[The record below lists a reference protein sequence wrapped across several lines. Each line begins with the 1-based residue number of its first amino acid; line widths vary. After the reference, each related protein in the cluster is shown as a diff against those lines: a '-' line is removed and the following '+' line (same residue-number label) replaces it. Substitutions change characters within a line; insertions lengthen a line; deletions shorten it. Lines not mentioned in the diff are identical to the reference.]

1 MDGRGMMDD
10 PRGAARRAQRPAWLG
25 ALLGAALALSACD
38 PAEEPPPPA
47 APGWFDHPQAL
58 AFAGDRLV
66 VANSGY
72 RPDGWAPGSLS
83 IIDPASGALLHRVA
97 TAHHNPQAL
106 VVHEGALYVVATGA
120 LDLGDFDRPRV
131 GSAGAVEVFPLDT
144 LTTATGPARVFALP
158 AHPDDDR
165 IGGPV
170 DLAIGDGL
178 AVVGSALAN
187 VVWTLDLRRGD
198 WSRGP
203 ADPVRL
209 APEYALGLGAVRAWA
224 GGFALVDFNTDTLH
238 LLDAAGLPVG
248 CAVDVGTVPGELEG
262 AGSPVVD
269 GATLYVVLS
278 HAGRIRAVDLLDLKD
293 DCDAPVRTVV
303 EGIGAVP
310 NDLRLHAGRLFVV
323 SSGEGTVAAYETDGR
338 AAGRW
343 VLPAGSNPWHVAF
356 EGAQMAVS
364 EWAAHAVTLVDL
376 ETGATRRLAGVA
388 LPPVEAP
395 PVDEAGGGAPALAD
409 TVLAAP
415 DGDGA
420 GAVDGV
426 RGGGERAGSTD
437 TAALGLEPG
446 AALVLAWSGRRVV
459 DGPGADLVVFENA
472 FRYAGGVFMDPVV
485 VELSVDGESWVAWP
499 HAYLGPAD
507 AYVPDPAA
515 WPGFAGLSPVG
526 LHAEHN
532 PVDPFSAAAGGDRF
546 DLAALPDDGAL
557 GQIRREGFVAVRLS
571 SAAAHLD
578 PATGAPYPRDRVSDG
593 ADIDGIAA
601 RYFLPLDPDAA
612 P

>member
-1 MDGRGMMDD
+1 MRRVR
-10 PRGAARRAQRPAWLG
+10 RGAAGLRGLI
-25 ALLGAALALSACD
+25 ALTALALAPVGCGPVED
-38 PAEEPPPPA
+38 GPPPA

-58 AFAGDRLV
+58 AFAGELLV

-72 RPDGWAPGSLS
+72 RPDGWAPGSLAVL
-83 IIDPASGALLHRVA
+83 DPARGGALLHRVA
-97 TAHHNPQAL
+97 TAHPNPQTL
-106 VVHEGALYVVATGA
+106 VVHDGALYVVATGA

-131 GSAGAVEVFPLDT
+131 GSAGAIEVFPLDT

-165 IGGPV
+165 IGAPV
-170 DLAIGDGL
+170 DLAFGDGV

-203 ADPVRL
+203 SDPVRL

-224 GGFALVDFNTDTLH
+224 GGFALVDFNTDAVH

-248 CAVDVGTVPGELEG
+248 CAIDVGTVPGELEG

-269 GATLYVVLS
+269 GATLYAVLA
-278 HAGRIRAVDLLDLKD
+278 HAGRIRAVDLADLQA

-303 EGIGAVP
+303 EGLGAVP

-323 SSGEGTVAAYETDGR
+323 NSGDGTVAAYETDGR

-356 EGAQMAVS
+356 GGATMAVS

-376 ETGATRRLAGVA
+376 ETGAQRRLSGGA
-388 LPPVEAP
+388 LPPVAAP
-395 PVDEAGGGAPALAD
+395 PVEDAGGGVPALAD
-409 TVLAAP
+409 VVLAAP
-415 DGDGA
+415 AGEDGA

-446 AALVLAWSGRRVV
+446 AALVLGWSGRRVV

-485 VELSVDGESWVAWP
+485 VELSPDGEAWVPWP
-499 HAYLGPAD
+499 RAYLGPAGE
-507 AYVPDPAA
+507 YVPDPAA

-526 LHAEHN
+526 LHAERN
-532 PVDPFSAAAGGDRF
+532 AVDPFSAAAGGDRF

-557 GQIRREGFVAVRLS
+557 GQLKRAGFVAVRLS
-571 SAAAHLD
+571 SAAAHVE
-578 PATGAPYPRDRVSDG
+578 PATGAPYPRDPVSDG

-601 RYFLPLDPDAA
+601 RYFLPLDPAAA